1 MVSGESLMIK
11 NWPYFFAILILVVTT
26 VYIETVSHGEER
38 VTNKPFSDF
47 PLMLADRWKGR
58 ELGLDDKVLK
68 VLKLSDY
75 MMRVYV
81 PASAPVGEET
91 SFNESHESEANQTG
105 REEITLPVYWYVG
118 FYQSQRTGSTYHS
131 PKNCLPGAGW
141 QFVKSDYVTLPIPGH
156 QSVTINHVL
165 IQKGLDKQVILYWY
179 HDRGRVIPSE
189 YWAKGYL
196 VWDAMTKHRS
206 DGSLVR
212 ISVPVQSGTEEE
224 AFDHAVRFLHDVWPV
239 LLDFMPD
246 HAII

>member
-1 MVSGESLMIK
+1 MRQK
-11 NWPYFFAILILVVTT
+11 WPYLLAVGILVATT
-26 VYIETVSHGEER
+26 LFIETFSHGEEL
-38 VTNKPFSDF
+38 VANKPFSDF
-47 PLMLADRWKGR
+47 PLMLADRWEGR

-68 VLKLSDY
+68 ILQLSDY
-75 MMRVYV
+75 MMRVYAPAPGQVAEV
-81 PASAPVGEET
+81 PGFTASEGQPPMKEQSA
-91 SFNESHESEANQTG
+91 
-105 REEITLPVYWYVG
+105 LPVWLYVG

-141 QFVKSDYVTLPIPGH
+141 QFMKSDYVSLPMPGD
-156 QSVTINHVL
+156 QSVTINRVL

-196 VWDAMTKHRS
+196 VWDAMTKRRS

-212 ISVPVQSGTEEE
+212 ISVPVQGGTEEE

-246 HAII
+246 HSVI

>member
-1 MVSGESLMIK
+1 MRQQWAYLLAVG
-11 NWPYFFAILILVVTT
+11 ILVATT
-26 VYIETVSHGEER
+26 FFIETFSHGEEL
-38 VTNKPFSDF
+38 VSNKPFSQF
-47 PLMLADRWKGR
+47 PLMLADRWEGR
-58 ELGLDDKVLK
+58 ELGLDEKVLK
-68 VLKLSDY
+68 KLKLSDF

-81 PASAPVGEET
+81 PASDQDG
-91 SFNESHESEANQTG
+91 
-105 REEITLPVYWYVG
+105 EITGFKASEGNLSMRVKSALRVWLYVG

-141 QFVKSDYVTLPIPGH
+141 QFMKSDYVTLPMPGD
-156 QSVTINHVL
+156 QSVTINRVL

-196 VWDAMTKHRS
+196 VWDAMTKRRS

-212 ISVPVQSGTEEE
+212 ISVPVQGGTEEE
-224 AFDHAVRFLHDVWPV
+224 AFDHAVRFLHDMWPV

-246 HAII
+246 HSVI

>member
-1 MVSGESLMIK
+1 MRQK
-11 NWPYFFAILILVVTT
+11 WPYLLAVGILVATT
-26 VYIETVSHGEER
+26 LFIETFSHGEEL
-38 VTNKPFSDF
+38 VTNKPFSQF
-47 PLMLADRWKGR
+47 PLMLADRWEGR
-58 ELGLDDKVLK
+58 ELGLDEKVLK
-68 VLKLSDY
+68 KLKLSDF

-81 PASAPVGEET
+81 PASGQVGEIT
-91 SFNESHESEANQTG
+91 GFKASDGNQSM
-105 REEITLPVYWYVG
+105 REKSPLPVWLYVG

-141 QFVKSDYVTLPIPGH
+141 QFMKSDYVTLPMPGD
-156 QSVTINHVL
+156 QAVTINRVL

-196 VWDAMTKHRS
+196 VWDAMTKRRS

-212 ISVPVQSGTEEE
+212 ISVPVLDGAEEE
-224 AFDHAVRFLHDVWPV
+224 AFNHAVRFLEDMWPV

-246 HAII
+246 QTII